1 MKILFFFE
9 RHFLSNISIFISSN
23 NFFRTLLSILSN
35 SNTSIKIEKKKNT
48 FLEKV
53 IEIEIG
59 ITFYRNISQDF

>member
-35 SNTSIKIEKKKNT
+35 SNTSIKIEKKNT